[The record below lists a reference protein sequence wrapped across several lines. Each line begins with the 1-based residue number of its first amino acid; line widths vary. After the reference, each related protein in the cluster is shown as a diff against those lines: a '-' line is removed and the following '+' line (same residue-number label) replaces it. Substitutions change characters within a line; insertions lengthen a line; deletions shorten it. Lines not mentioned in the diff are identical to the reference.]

1 MITADQLRSI
11 LPNCKDP
18 VGWSAALND
27 QLPKFGITTPQQ
39 ISMFIAQ
46 CGHES
51 GELNVISENLN
62 YSGERLLVVF
72 PKYFKGVDVTQ
83 YHRQPEKIGNRV
95 YASRMGNGP
104 EASGEGFKYRGSG
117 LIQLTG
123 KENFTK
129 CSQSLFK
136 DDRLVTNPDLV
147 RTDKTVA
154 LQTALWYWDSRKLS
168 SVTDIVAA
176 TKIINGGTHGL
187 EDRTA
192 KYNRGLAV
200 LAKG

>member
-1 MITADQLRSI
+1 MITADQLRGI
-11 LPNCKDP
+11 LPNCKDT
-18 VGWSAALND
+18 VAWSAALND

-51 GELNVISENLN
+51 GEFNVMSENLN
-62 YSGERLLVVF
+62 YSGDRLLVVF
-72 PKYFKGVDVTQ
+72 PKYFKGIDVTQ
-83 YHRQPEKIGNRV
+83 YNRQPEKIANRV
-95 YASRMGNGP
+95 YGGRLGNGP
-104 EASGEGFKYRGSG
+104 ESSGEGFKYRGSG

-129 CSQSLFK
+129 CSQALFK
-136 DDRLVTNPDLV
+136 DDRLVTNPDMV
-147 RTDKTVA
+147 RTDKTIA
-154 LQTALWYWDSRKLS
+154 LQTALWFWDTRKLS
-168 SVTDIVAA
+168 SVSDIVAA

-192 KYNRGLAV
+192 KYNKGLGI
-200 LAKG
+200 LR

>member
-1 MITADQLRSI
+1 MIIADQLRSI

-27 QLPKFGITTPQQ
+27 QLPKFGIITVEQV
-39 ISMFIAQ
+39 SMFIAQ

-51 GELNVISENLN
+51 GEFNFISENLN
-62 YSGERLLVVF
+62 YSGDRLLVIF
-72 PKYFKGVDVTQ
+72 PKYFKGVDVTK
-83 YHRQPEKIGNRV
+83 YHRQPEKIANRV

-129 CSQSLFK
+129 GSQALFK

-154 LQTALWYWDSRKLS
+154 LQTALWYWDSRRLGN
-168 SVTDIVAA
+168 VTDIVAA
-176 TKIINGGTHGL
+176 TKIINGGTIGI
-187 EDRTA
+187 EDRTS
-192 KYNRGLAV
+192 KYNKGVKV
-200 LAKG
+200 LS